1 MLTVL
6 QLETTRKVYM
16 MDFQLS
22 PEHEALRGRIRDF
35 CAQFPD
41 TYWRETDRVR
51 AYPQAFVERLTEAG
65 FLSILIPKE
74 YGGLGL
80 GVTEASIVLEEI
92 NRSGGNSA
100 AFHAQMYLMGAL
112 LRHGSDIQKERWLP
126 SIANGELRLQ
136 AFSVTEAEAGSDTPS
151 IRTFA
156 RREGAAYIVNGH
168 KNWTSRI
175 EQSDLLLLLARTT
188 PREAVDKRTDGL
200 SLFLVDLRDARGQ
213 AGALEIQP
221 VRTMFNYA
229 TYQVGFRDLRL
240 PLDSLIGEEGHGF
253 RYVIDGWNAER
264 ILLAAEAIGDGYWFT
279 DRASTY
285 AREREVFGA
294 PIGRNQGVQF
304 PIVRA
309 YAATVA
315 ADLVRYQAAWLFDV
329 EACCGAEANM
339 AKLLASEASWQAAN
353 ICLDTHGG
361 YGFVDE
367 YDVER
372 KFRETRL
379 YQVAPVNNNLVLAYL
394 ATHVLDL
401 PRSY

>member
-1 MLTVL
+1 
-6 QLETTRKVYM
+6 
-16 MDFQLS
+16 MDFQHS
-22 PEHEALRGRIRDF
+22 PEHEALRERVRDF

-41 TYWRETDRVR
+41 AYWRETDRER
-51 AYPQAFVERLTEAG
+51 AYPQTFVEALTEAG
-65 FLSILIPKE
+65 FLSILIPEE

-100 AFHAQMYLMGAL
+100 AFHAQMYLMGPL
-112 LRHGSDIQKERWLP
+112 LRHGSEAQKERWLP
-126 SIANGELRLQ
+126 SIASGELRLQ

-156 RREGAAYIVNGH
+156 QRENSAYIVNGH

-200 SLFLVDLRDARGQ
+200 SLFLIDLRDARRQ
-213 AGALEIQP
+213 EGALEVQP

-229 TYQVGFRDLRL
+229 TYQVWFRDLRM
-240 PLDSLIGEEGHGF
+240 PLDSLIGEEGSGF

-264 ILLAAEAIGDGYWFT
+264 ICWQQKLSVMATGLL
-279 DRASTY
+279 
-285 AREREVFGA
+285 
-294 PIGRNQGVQF
+294 IGRAPMPVSAKSLTLRL
-304 PIVRA
+304 V
-309 YAATVA
+309 ATKACSSPSSALMQRQLA
-315 ADLVRYQAAWLFDV
+315 ADLVRYKAAWLFDTN
-329 EACCGAEANM
+329 APCGAEANM

-379 YQVAPVNNNLVLAYL
+379 FQVAPVNNNLVLAYL

>member
-1 MLTVL
+1 
-6 QLETTRKVYM
+6 
-16 MDFQLS
+16 MDFRPS
-22 PEHEALRGRIRDF
+22 PEQEALRERIRDF

-41 TYWRETDRVR
+41 AYWRETDHER
-51 AYPQAFVERLTEAG
+51 AYPQAFVEALTEAG
-65 FLSILIPKE
+65 FLSLLIPEK

-80 GVTEASIVLEEI
+80 GVTEASVVLEEI

-112 LRHGSDIQKERWLP
+112 LRHGSDAQKQRWLP
-126 SIANGELRLQ
+126 SIASGELRLQ
-136 AFSVTEAEAGSDTPS
+136 AFSVTEAEAGSDTSS

-156 RREGAAYIVNGH
+156 RRESSTYIVNGH

-200 SLFLVDLRDARGQ
+200 SLFLIDLRDARRQ
-213 AGALEIQP
+213 EEALEVQP

-229 TYQVGFRDLRL
+229 TYQVWFRDLRL
-240 PLDSLIGEEGHGF
+240 PLDSLIGEAGRGF

-264 ILLAAEAIGDGYWFT
+264 ILLAAEAIGDSYWFV

-285 AREREVFGA
+285 AREREVFDA

-309 YAATVA
+309 YATTVA
-315 ADLVRYQAAWLFDV
+315 ADLVRYKAAWLFDTN
-329 EACCGAEANM
+329 ASCGAEANM

-394 ATHVLDL
+394 ATHELNL

>member
-1 MLTVL
+1 
-6 QLETTRKVYM
+6 
-16 MDFQLS
+16 MDFQPA
-22 PEHEALRGRIRDF
+22 PEQEAFRSRIRDF
-35 CAQFPD
+35 CTQFPD
-41 TYWRETDRVR
+41 AYWRETDRNR
-51 AYPQAFVERLTEAG
+51 TYPHAFVEALTEAG
-65 FLSILIPKE
+65 FLSILIPEE
-74 YGGLGL
+74 YGGLGA

-112 LRHGSDIQKERWLP
+112 LRYGSDPQKERWLP
-126 SIANGELRLQ
+126 PIANGELRLQ

-156 RREGAAYIVNGH
+156 RREDAAYIVNGH

-188 PREAVDKRTDGL
+188 PREAVDKRTEGL
-200 SLFLVDLRDARGQ
+200 SLFLVDLRDARRQ
-213 AGALEIQP
+213 DGALEVQP

-229 TYQVGFRDLRL
+229 TYQVWFRDLRL
-240 PLDSLIGEEGHGF
+240 PLDSLIGEEGQGF
-253 RYVIDGWNAER
+253 RHVIDGWNAER
-264 ILLAAEAIGDGYWFT
+264 ILLAAEAIGDGYWFI

-285 AREREVFGA
+285 AREREVFDA

-304 PIVRA
+304 PIGRA
-309 YAATVA
+309 YAATAA
-315 ADLVRYQAAWLFDV
+315 ADLVRYKAAWLFDTN
-329 EACCGAEANM
+329 ASCGAEANM

-353 ICLDTHGG
+353 VCLDTHGG

>member
-1 MLTVL
+1 
-6 QLETTRKVYM
+6 
-16 MDFQLS
+16 MDFQPT
-22 PEHEALRGRIRDF
+22 PEHEALRSDIRDF

-41 TYWRETDRVR
+41 AYWRETDRNR
-51 AYPQAFVERLTEAG
+51 AYPHAFVEALTAAG
-65 FLSILIPKE
+65 FLSILIPEE
-74 YGGLGL
+74 YGGLGA
-80 GVTEASIVLEEI
+80 GVTDASIVLEEI

-112 LRHGSDIQKERWLP
+112 LRHGSAPQKERWLP
-126 SIANGELRLQ
+126 PIANGELRLQ

-156 RREGAAYIVNGH
+156 RREEAAYIVNGH

-188 PREAVDKRTDGL
+188 PREAVDKRTEGL
-200 SLFLVDLRDARGQ
+200 SLFLVDLRDARRQ
-213 AGALEIQP
+213 DGALEAQP

-229 TYQVGFRDLRL
+229 TYQVWFRDLRL
-240 PLDSLIGEEGHGF
+240 PLDSLIGEEGQGF

-264 ILLAAEAIGDGYWFT
+264 ILLAAEAIGDGYWFV

-285 AREREVFGA
+285 AREREVFDA

-304 PIVRA
+304 PIGRA

-315 ADLVRYQAAWLFDV
+315 ADLVRYKAAWLFDTN
-329 EACCGAEANM
+329 ASCGAEANM

-353 ICLDTHGG
+353 VCLDTHGG

-394 ATHVLDL
+394 ATHILDL

>member
-1 MLTVL
+1 
-6 QLETTRKVYM
+6 
-16 MDFQLS
+16 MDFQHS
-22 PEHEALRGRIRDF
+22 PEHEALRERVRDF

-41 TYWRETDRVR
+41 AYWRETDRER
-51 AYPQAFVERLTEAG
+51 AYPQTFVEALTEVG
-65 FLSILIPKE
+65 FLSILIPEE

-112 LRHGSDIQKERWLP
+112 LRHGSDAQKERWLP
-126 SIANGELRLQ
+126 SIASGELRLQ

-156 RREGAAYIVNGH
+156 RREGSSYMVNGH

-188 PREAVDKRTDGL
+188 PREAVNERTEGL
-200 SLFLVDLRDARGQ
+200 SLFLIDLRDARRQ
-213 AGALEIQP
+213 EGALEIQP
-221 VRTMFNYA
+221 VRTMLNYA
-229 TYQVGFRDLRL
+229 TYQVWFRNLRL
-240 PLDSLIGEEGHGF
+240 PLDSLIGEEGRGF

-264 ILLAAEAIGDGYWFT
+264 ILLAAEAIGDGYWFI

-285 AREREVFGA
+285 AREREVFDT

-315 ADLVRYQAAWLFDV
+315 ADLVRYKAAWLFDTN
-329 EACCGAEANM
+329 ASCGAEANM
-339 AKLLASEASWQAAN
+339 AKLLASEASWEAAN

-394 ATHVLDL
+394 ATHVLGL

>member
-1 MLTVL
+1 
-6 QLETTRKVYM
+6 
-16 MDFQLS
+16 
-22 PEHEALRGRIRDF
+22 
-35 CAQFPD
+35 
-41 TYWRETDRVR
+41 
-51 AYPQAFVERLTEAG
+51 
-65 FLSILIPKE
+65 
-74 YGGLGL
+74 
-80 GVTEASIVLEEI
+80 
-92 NRSGGNSA
+92 
-100 AFHAQMYLMGAL
+100 MYLMGAL
-112 LRHGSDIQKERWLP
+112 LRHGSDAQKERWLP
-126 SIANGELRLQ
+126 AIASGKLRLQ
-136 AFSVTEAEAGSDTPS
+136 AFSVTEAEAGSDTSS

-156 RREGAAYIVNGH
+156 RREGSTYIVNGH

-188 PREAVDKRTDGL
+188 PREAVDKRTEGL
-200 SLFLVDLRDARGQ
+200 SLFLIDLRDARLQ
-213 AGALEIQP
+213 KGALEVQP

-229 TYQVGFRDLRL
+229 TYQVWFRDLQM

-264 ILLAAEAIGDGYWFT
+264 ILLAAEAIGDGYWFV
-279 DRASTY
+279 DRGCTY
-285 AREREVFGA
+285 AREREVFEA

-315 ADLVRYQAAWLFDV
+315 ADLVRYKAAWLFDTN
-329 EACCGAEANM
+329 APCGAEANM

>member
-1 MLTVL
+1 
-6 QLETTRKVYM
+6 
-16 MDFQLS
+16 MDFRPS
-22 PEHEALRGRIRDF
+22 PEHEVLRERIRAF

-41 TYWRETDRVR
+41 TYWRETDRDR
-51 AYPQAFVERLTEAG
+51 TYPQAFVDALTAAG
-65 FLSILIPKE
+65 FLSILIPE
-74 YGGLGL
+74 TYGGLGL

-112 LRHGSDIQKERWLP
+112 LRHGSDGQKKRWLP
-126 SIANGELRLQ
+126 SIASGELRLQ

-188 PREAVDKRTDGL
+188 PREAVAKRTEGL
-200 SLFLVDLRDARGQ
+200 SLFLIDLRDAHLQ
-213 AGALEIQP
+213 DSLEVQP

-229 TYQVGFRDLRL
+229 TYQVWFRDLRL
-240 PLDSLIGEEGHGF
+240 PLDSLIGEEGQGF

-264 ILLAAEAIGDGYWFT
+264 ILLAAEAIGDGYWFI
-279 DRASTY
+279 DRASAY

-315 ADLVRYQAAWLFDV
+315 ADLVRYKAAWLFDTNTS
-329 EACCGAEANM
+329 CGAEANM

-394 ATHVLDL
+394 ANHVLDL

>member
-1 MLTVL
+1 
-6 QLETTRKVYM
+6 
-16 MDFQLS
+16 MDFQSS
-22 PEHEALRGRIRDF
+22 PEHEALRRRIRDF

-41 TYWRETDRVR
+41 AYWRETDRER
-51 AYPQAFVERLTEAG
+51 AYPQAFVEALTKAG
-65 FLSILIPKE
+65 FLSILIPE
-74 YGGLGL
+74 AYGGLGL

-112 LRHGSDIQKERWLP
+112 LRHGSDAQKECWLP
-126 SIANGELRLQ
+126 SIASGKLRLQ
-136 AFSVTEAEAGSDTPS
+136 AFSVTEAEAGSDTTN

-156 RREGAAYIVNGH
+156 RRESSAYIVNGH

-188 PREAVDKRTDGL
+188 PREAVNKRTEGL
-200 SLFLVDLRDARGQ
+200 SLFLIDLRDARLQ
-213 AGALEIQP
+213 KEALEVQP

-229 TYQVGFRDLRL
+229 TYQVWFRDLRL

-264 ILLAAEAIGDGYWFT
+264 ILLAAEAIGDGYWFV

-285 AREREVFGA
+285 AREREVFEA

-309 YAATVA
+309 YAATTA
-315 ADLVRYQAAWLFDV
+315 ADLVRYKAAWLFDTN
-329 EACCGAEANM
+329 APCGAEANM

>member
-1 MLTVL
+1 
-6 QLETTRKVYM
+6 
-16 MDFQLS
+16 MDFQPS
-22 PEHEALRGRIRDF
+22 PEHEVLRGRIRDF

-41 TYWRETDRVR
+41 TYWRETDRER
-51 AYPQAFVERLTEAG
+51 AYPQAFVEALTEAG
-65 FLSILIPKE
+65 FLSILIPEE

-112 LRHGSDIQKERWLP
+112 LRHGSDAQKERWLP
-126 SIANGELRLQ
+126 SIASGELRLQ
-136 AFSVTEAEAGSDTPS
+136 AFSVTEAEAGSDTSS

-156 RREGAAYIVNGH
+156 RREGSTYIVNGH

-188 PREAVDKRTDGL
+188 PREAVDKRTEGL
-200 SLFLVDLRDARGQ
+200 SLFLIDLRDARLQ
-213 AGALEIQP
+213 KGALEVQP

-229 TYQVGFRDLRL
+229 TYQVWFRDLQM

-264 ILLAAEAIGDGYWFT
+264 ILLAAEAIGDGYWFV
-279 DRASTY
+279 DRGCTY
-285 AREREVFGA
+285 AREREVFEA

-315 ADLVRYQAAWLFDV
+315 ADLVRYKAAWLFDTN
-329 EACCGAEANM
+329 APCGAEANM

-379 YQVAPVNNNLVLAYL
+379 FQVAPVNNNLVLAYL

>member
-1 MLTVL
+1 
-6 QLETTRKVYM
+6 
-16 MDFQLS
+16 MDFQPS
-22 PEHEALRGRIRDF
+22 PEHEALRSRIRDF
-35 CAQFPD
+35 CTQFPD
-41 TYWRETDRVR
+41 AYWRKTDRNR
-51 AYPQAFVERLTEAG
+51 AYPQAFVEALTEAG
-65 FLSILIPKE
+65 FLSILIPAA

-112 LRHGSDIQKERWLP
+112 LRHGSAAQKARWLP
-126 SIANGELRLQ
+126 SIASGALRLQ

-156 RREGAAYIVNGH
+156 RREGSAYIVNGH

-188 PREAVDKRTDGL
+188 PREAVDKRTEGL
-200 SLFLVDLRDARGQ
+200 SLFLIDLRDARRQ
-213 AGALEIQP
+213 EGALEVQS

-229 TYQVGFRDLRL
+229 TYQVWFRDLRL
-240 PLDSLIGEEGHGF
+240 PLDSLIGEAGQGF
-253 RYVIDGWNAER
+253 RYIIDGWNAER
-264 ILLAAEAIGDGYWFT
+264 ILLAAEAIGDGYWFI
-279 DRASTY
+279 DRASGY
-285 AREREVFGA
+285 AREREVFDA

-315 ADLVRYQAAWLFDV
+315 ADLVRYKAAWLFDTN
-329 EACCGAEANM
+329 ASCGAEANM

-394 ATHVLDL
+394 ATHILDL

>member
-1 MLTVL
+1 
-6 QLETTRKVYM
+6 
-16 MDFQLS
+16 MDFRPS
-22 PEHEALRGRIRDF
+22 PEHEVLRERIRDF

-41 TYWRETDRVR
+41 AYWRETDRER
-51 AYPQAFVERLTEAG
+51 AYPQAFVEALTKAG
-65 FLSILIPKE
+65 FLSLLIPEE

-80 GVTEASIVLEEI
+80 GVTEASVVLEEI

-112 LRHGSDIQKERWLP
+112 LRHGSDAQKQRWLP
-126 SIANGELRLQ
+126 AIASGELRLQ

-156 RREGAAYIVNGH
+156 RRESSTYIVNGH

-188 PREAVDKRTDGL
+188 PREAVAKRTDGL
-200 SLFLVDLRDARGQ
+200 SLFLIDLREARRQ
-213 AGALEIQP
+213 EEALEVQP

-229 TYQVGFRDLRL
+229 TYQVWFRDLRL
-240 PLDSLIGEEGHGF
+240 PLDSLIGEEGRGF

-264 ILLAAEAIGDGYWFT
+264 ILLAAEAIGDSYWFV

-285 AREREVFGA
+285 AREREVFDA

-315 ADLVRYQAAWLFDV
+315 ADLVRYKAAWLFDTN
-329 EACCGAEANM
+329 ASCGAEANM

-361 YGFVDE
+361 YGFVDK

-379 YQVAPVNNNLVLAYL
+379 YQVAQLTITSYSPIL
-394 ATHVLDL
+394 L
-401 PRSY
+401 PTS